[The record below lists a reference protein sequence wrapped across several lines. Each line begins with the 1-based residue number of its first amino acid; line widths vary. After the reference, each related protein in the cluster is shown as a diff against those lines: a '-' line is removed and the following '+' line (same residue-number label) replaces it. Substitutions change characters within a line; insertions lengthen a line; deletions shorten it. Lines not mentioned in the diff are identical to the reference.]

1 MTKEEFKELEFQR
14 HAPMAADMAFIA
26 VSIARIVQQV
36 VESSERTKQEI
47 TVVSSAELAIAQ
59 HSAYTKS

>member
-1 MTKEEFKELEFQR
+1 MTKEEWKEFKKLEFQR

-36 VESSERTKQEI
+36 VESSERTKQKI
-47 TVVSSAELAIAQ
+47 TTPRT
-59 HSAYTKS
+59 SAYHEGEVQ

>member
-1 MTKEEFKELEFQR
+1 MTKEEWEEFKELEFQR

-36 VESSERTKQEI
+36 IESSERRKQEI
-47 TVVSSAELAIAQ
+47 TPSRTSA
-59 HSAYTKS
+59 